1 MRFEVYNRR
10 MSRQTTI
17 LVVEDDNDL
26 RSYLQELLSEE
37 RYSTLT
43 AANGSKA
50 KKLIEGAVPDLVIL
64 DLQLPDIS
72 GESLCIEIKKDY
84 PEIPVIILTAK
95 NSPTDVASN
104 LKQGADD
111 YITKPFSSEELLA
124 RIQARLRKNN
134 ESQKV
139 YKIRDITLNT
149 ETVEVKKG
157 DTLIPLTQTEF
168 QLLHYL
174 LSNKNRVLTR
184 DMILSH
190 VWSYTPEVQTRVV
203 DVYIGYLRKK
213 LGEEEGNEFI
223 ESVRGFGYVIR
234 DE

>member
-1 MRFEVYNRR
+1 

-37 RYSTLT
+37 RYSTIT

-50 KKLIEGAVPDLVIL
+50 KRLIEEVVPDLVIL

-95 NSPTDVASN
+95 NSPSDVASN
-104 LKQGADD
+104 LKSGADD
-111 YITKPFSSEELLA
+111 YVTKPFSSEELLA
-124 RIQARLRKNN
+124 RIQARLRNN
-134 ESQKV
+134 MESQKV

-157 DTLIPLTQTEF
+157 DSLVSLTQTEF

>member
-1 MRFEVYNRR
+1 MYNRR

>member
-1 MRFEVYNRR
+1 

-26 RSYLQELLSEE
+26 RSYLQEFLSEE
-37 RYSTLT
+37 RYSVLT
-43 AANGSKA
+43 AGSGSKA
-50 KKLIEGAVPDLVIL
+50 KKLVEDAVPDLVIL

-72 GESLCIEIKKDY
+72 GESLCTEIKKDY
-84 PEIPVIILTAK
+84 PEIPIIILTGK
-95 NSPTDVASN
+95 TSPSDIAAN
-104 LKQGADD
+104 LQRGADD
-111 YITKPFSSEELLA
+111 YVTKPFSSEELLA
-124 RIQARLRKNN
+124 RIHARLRKTQD
-134 ESQKV
+134 SKKLFQIGDV
-139 YKIRDITLNT
+139 TLNT

-157 DTLIPLTQTEF
+157 DKLIPLTQTEF

-174 LSNKNRVLTR
+174 LSNMNRVLTR

-213 LGEEEGNEFI
+213 LGQLNGKEII
-223 ESVRGFGYVIR
+223 ESVRGFGYVVR
-234 DE
+234 GQN